1 MRRNVKFIAV
11 TIDDGPNQHGTVR
24 YLQLAKKYDIAFTF
38 FGLVCCHLKLL
49 VG

>member
-24 YLQLAKKYDIAFTF
+24 FLQLAKNMI
-38 FGLVCCHLKLL
+38 LRLL
-49 VG
+49 FL